1 MSSMQLRMVEE
12 AKIHCARE
20 HFKVIST
27 DSVVYEVVDS
37 YAELMNSVMEI
48 ARRALCSSQ

>member
-1 MSSMQLRMVEE
+1 MSTMQIREVEK

-20 HFKVIST
+20 HFKAIST

-37 YAELMNSVMEI
+37 YETLLDIVMG
-48 ARRALCSSQ
+48 